1 MKAQKKRNAAFDNL
15 TDLAEDYGISL
26 GETARGECI
35 SYYEVEKLLTY
46 ELEEEIENMSDNDAI
61 ELFVKIFS

>member
-15 TDLAEDYGISL
+15 TVLADDYGISL

-35 SYYEVEKLLTY
+35 P
-46 ELEEEIENMSDNDAI
+46 
-61 ELFVKIFS
+61 